1 MNLVLI
7 FLYLWKIKI
16 CSLLVVILYLEPY
29 ISIAFVGVRGW
40 SGKVI
45 GEKCPT
51 RPPPKGGYMTC
62 APLMG
67 SPVEGVHQRWREP
80 EDAWLGGSSGE
91 PSQGADVS

>member
-1 MNLVLI
+1 MEWEGN
-7 FLYLWKIKI
+7 W
-16 CSLLVVILYLEPY
+16 
-29 ISIAFVGVRGW
+29 
-40 SGKVI
+40 GKMSHTS
-45 GEKCPT
+45 PT
-51 RPPPKGGYMTC
+51 EGGYMTC